1 MRMLINTTFAIDSSI
16 RQDFLN
22 WLRCSFVPR
31 AVERGATSVVSS
43 RVIGQM
49 LDGPHDDEAEAYAC
63 QFQMA
68 SRDDAAQW
76 VEYLSASLM
85 PECHAA
91 WGERILPFT
100 TFMEIIDT
108 D

>member
-16 RQDFLN
+16 RQDFLD

-31 AVERGATSVVSS
+31 AVEHGGTSVVAS